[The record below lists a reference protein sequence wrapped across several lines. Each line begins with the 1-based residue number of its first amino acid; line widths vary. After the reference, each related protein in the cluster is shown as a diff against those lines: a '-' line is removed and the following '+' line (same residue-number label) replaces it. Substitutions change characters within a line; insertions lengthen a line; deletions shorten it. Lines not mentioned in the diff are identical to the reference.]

1 MNAENALIKE
11 IKGFGKK
18 YTDVLNS
25 QGVYTVKDLF
35 LTFPYRYESYTVD
48 DIHTTTKTDEVCFV
62 GTIISPLKFQHHKQ
76 NLNSL
81 TFSMAVSG
89 EIIKVIIFNRKSFF

>member
-1 MNAENALIKE
+1 MNAKHALIKD
-11 IKGFGKK
+11 IKGLGKK

-25 QGVYTVKDLF
+25 QGVYTIKDLF
-35 LTFPYRYESYTVD
+35 LTFPYRYESYAID
-48 DIHTTTKTDEVCFV
+48 DIHTTTKTDKVCFV
-62 GTIISPLKFQHHKQ
+62 GTVVSPPKYQFHKA

-89 EIIKVIIFNRKSFF
+89 EIIKVIIFNRKF